1 MIEMHIRGL
10 SMKQRAQK
18 TGELYRFIISASYSQ
33 RFDQVVRLTEEMLE
47 LDVQEKKTHD
57 TVWKKR
63 GTLLT
68 RQGNVLREIDTE
80 ISAII
85 EGTDQDT
92 QTAA

>member
-10 SMKQRAQK
+10 SMKQQAEK
-18 TGELYRFIISASYSQ
+18 TDELYRFITSASYSQ
-33 RFDQVVRLTEEMLE
+33 RFSQVTRLNEEILE

-80 ISAII
+80 ISAVI
-85 EGTDQDT
+85 EGADENAQS
-92 QTAA
+92 AA

>member
-1 MIEMHIRGL
+1 
-10 SMKQRAQK
+10 
-18 TGELYRFIISASYSQ
+18 
-33 RFDQVVRLTEEMLE
+33 MLE

-80 ISAII
+80 ISAVI
-85 EGTDQDT
+85 EGTDENAQS
-92 QTAA
+92 AA